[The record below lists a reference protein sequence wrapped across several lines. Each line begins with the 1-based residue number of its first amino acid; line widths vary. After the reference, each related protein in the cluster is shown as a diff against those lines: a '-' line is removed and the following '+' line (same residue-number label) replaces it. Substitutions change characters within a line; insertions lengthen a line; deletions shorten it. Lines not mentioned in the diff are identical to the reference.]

1 MTTTILTPFE
11 QFTLNRENK
20 AKQVSA
26 FSALLDLIEREKEC
40 RAQIEYYRT
49 LKGEDRDDERGV
61 TMEAMKDLKALEVA
75 IQMICENFSI
85 EA

>member
-1 MTTTILTPFE
+1 MTTTTLTPFE

-20 AKQVSA
+20 AKQVTA

-40 RAQIEYYRT
+40 RAQIEYYRG